1 MKAADVAACVNLS
14 VSYFTTYFK
23 NRAGCNFRDY
33 VLEEKM
39 NYAKE
44 LLQSQRMSISEVAY
58 ATGYMEY
65 RSFSRAFKNVTGH
78 APSDYLRPAR
88 EQTGGGQ

>member
-1 MKAADVAACVNLS
+1 MAACVNLS

-33 VLEEKM
+33 VLQEKM
-39 NYAKE
+39 TYARE
-44 LLQSQRMSISEVAY
+44 LLQNQHMSISEVAY
-58 ATGYMEY
+58 ATGYTEY

-78 APSDYLRPAR
+78 APSEYQRPGR
-88 EQTGGGQ
+88 

>member
-1 MKAADVAACVNLS
+1 MKASDVAARVNLS
-14 VSYFTTYFK
+14 ASYFTTYFK

-33 VLEEKM
+33 VLQEKM

-44 LLQSQRMSISEVAY
+44 LLQTQRMSISEVAY

-78 APSDYLRPAR
+78 APSDYQRPGR
-88 EQTGGGQ
+88 EQDGGDA